1 MLGKW
6 ALPNPRAS
14 ALITGDGSR
23 ILFEVETSARMASKP
38 AFKAL
43 GKKSVIR
50 FDHPDP
56 KLLERFTSPFPP
68 AQEALVRLEAFE
80 FTSLCPITGQP
91 DWGTIEIQYRPGRWC
106 VESKSLKLYLMGF
119 RQHGSFHES
128 CVSRICDDLVKLLE
142 PRWIEVIGRFNPRG
156 GIRIEP
162 RVIWPRS

>member
-1 MLGKW
+1 
-6 ALPNPRAS
+6 
-14 ALITGDGSR
+14 
-23 ILFEVETSARMASKP
+23 MASKS

-43 GKKSVIR
+43 GKKSTVR

-68 AQEALVRLEAFE
+68 AQEAIVRLEAFE

-91 DWGTIEIQYRPGRWC
+91 DWGTIEIQYRPSRWC
-106 VESKSLKLYLMGF
+106 IESKSLKLYLMGF

-128 CVSRICDDLVKLLE
+128 CVSQICDDLVKLLE

-162 RVIWPRS
+162 RVIWPQS

>member
-1 MLGKW
+1 
-6 ALPNPRAS
+6 
-14 ALITGDGSR
+14 
-23 ILFEVETSARMASKP
+23 MASKP